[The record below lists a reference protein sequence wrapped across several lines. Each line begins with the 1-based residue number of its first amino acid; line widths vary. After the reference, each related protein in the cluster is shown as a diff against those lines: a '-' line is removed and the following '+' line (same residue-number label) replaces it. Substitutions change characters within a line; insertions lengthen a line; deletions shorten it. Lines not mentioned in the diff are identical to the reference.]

1 MRHCDCLLTDMSE
14 SDSLPVMMPKM
25 MHERERW
32 QLILARL
39 REKGIVRVADLV
51 DVTGASVATLRRD
64 LAKLED
70 TGQLRRVHGGAESV
84 ASGQTP
90 LTAPSFDASQTL
102 NADLKRAVAQ
112 GAAALCQD
120 GASIILNAG
129 STTWFMAQ
137 QLRRHRM
144 QVLTNSFPIA
154 QELIAH
160 SMNRVV
166 LPGGELYREAGIILS
181 PFDEDAI
188 QHFAASM
195 MFMSCYSITPLGV
208 IESDPLIARAEA
220 KLLSRTE
227 RLIVVADSSKFEAR
241 GNMVVCPL
249 SRVSTLVTDT
259 GAPPHMLDHLRQLGV
274 EVILIDPK
282 EVQTLTAA

>member
-1 MRHCDCLLTDMSE
+1 MQHCDCLLTDMSD
-14 SDSLPVMMPKM
+14 SDSLPAM

-32 QLILARL
+32 QLILTRL
-39 REKGIVRVADLV
+39 RDRGIVRVTDLV
-51 DVTGASVATLRRD
+51 GVTGASVATLRRD

-70 TGQLRRVHGGAESV
+70 SDQLRRVHGGAESV

-112 GAAALCQD
+112 GAADLCSD
-120 GASIILNAG
+120 GDSIILNAG

-137 QLRRHRM
+137 YLRQHRM

-154 QELIAH
+154 QELISH

-188 QHFAASM
+188 QHFAASK
-195 MFMSCYSITPLGV
+195 MFMSCYSITPLGI
-208 IESDPLIARAEA
+208 IESDPLVARAEA
-220 KLLSRTE
+220 KLLTRTE
-227 RLIVVADSSKFEAR
+227 NLIVVADSTKFEAR

-249 SRVSTLVTDT
+249 TRVTTLVTDT

-282 EVQTLTAA
+282 EAKVLTAA

>member
-1 MRHCDCLLTDMSE
+1 
-14 SDSLPVMMPKM
+14 M

-32 QLILARL
+32 QLILTRL

-51 DVTGASVATLRRD
+51 GVTGASVATLRRD

-70 TGQLRRVHGGAESV
+70 SGQLRRVHGGAESV

-112 GAAALCQD
+112 GAANLCQD
-120 GASIILNAG
+120 GDSIILNAG

-137 QLRRHRM
+137 YLRQHRM

-188 QHFAASM
+188 QHFAASK
-195 MFMSCYSITPLGV
+195 MFMSCYSITPLGI
-208 IESDPLIARAEA
+208 IESDPLVARAEA
-220 KLLSRTE
+220 KLLTRTE
-227 RLIVVADSSKFEAR
+227 NLIVVADSSKFEAR

-249 SRVSTLVTDT
+249 TRVTTLVTDT

-282 EVQTLTAA
+282 EAKVLTAA

>member
-1 MRHCDCLLTDMSE
+1 MQHCDCLLTDMSD
-14 SDSLPVMMPKM
+14 SDSLPTM

-32 QLILARL
+32 QLILTRL
-39 REKGIVRVADLV
+39 RDRGIVRVADLV
-51 DVTGASVATLRRD
+51 GITGASVATLRRD

-70 TGQLRRVHGGAESV
+70 SGQLRRVHGGAESV

-102 NADLKRAVAQ
+102 NADLKQAVAQ
-112 GAAALCQD
+112 GAANLCQD
-120 GASIILNAG
+120 GDSIILNAG

-137 QLRRHRM
+137 YLRQHRM

-188 QHFAASM
+188 QHFAASK
-195 MFMSCYSITPLGV
+195 MFMSCYSITPMGI
-208 IESDPLIARAEA
+208 IESDPLVARAEA

-227 RLIVVADSSKFEAR
+227 NLIVVADSSKFEAR

-249 SRVSTLVTDT
+249 TRVTTLVTDT
-259 GAPPHMLDHLRQLGV
+259 GAPSHMVDHLRQLGV

-282 EVQTLTAA
+282 EAKVLTAA

>member
-1 MRHCDCLLTDMSE
+1 
-14 SDSLPVMMPKM
+14 M

-32 QLILARL
+32 QLILTRL
-39 REKGIVRVADLV
+39 RDRGIVRVADLV
-51 DVTGASVATLRRD
+51 GVTGASVATLRRD

-70 TGQLRRVHGGAESV
+70 SGQLRRVHGGAESV

-90 LTAPSFDASQTL
+90 LTAPSFDSSQTL
-102 NADLKRAVAQ
+102 NADLKQAVAQ
-112 GAAALCQD
+112 GAANLCQD
-120 GASIILNAG
+120 GDSIILNAG

-137 QLRRHRM
+137 YLRQHRM

-160 SMNRVV
+160 SANRVV

-188 QHFAASM
+188 QHFAASK
-195 MFMSCYSITPLGV
+195 MFMSCYSITPLGI
-208 IESDPLIARAEA
+208 IESDPLVARAEA

-227 RLIVVADSSKFEAR
+227 NLIVVADSTKFEAR

-249 SRVSTLVTDT
+249 TRVTTLVTDT

-274 EVILIDPK
+274 EVVLIDPSK
-282 EVQTLTAA
+282 AKVLTAA

>member
-1 MRHCDCLLTDMSE
+1 MQHCDCLLTDMSD
-14 SDSLPVMMPKM
+14 SDSLPAM

-32 QLILARL
+32 QLILTRL
-39 REKGIVRVADLV
+39 RDRGIVRVADLV
-51 DVTGASVATLRRD
+51 GVTGASVATLRRD

-70 TGQLRRVHGGAESV
+70 SGQLRRVHGGAESV

-102 NADLKRAVAQ
+102 IADLQQAVAQ
-112 GAAALCQD
+112 GAANLCQD
-120 GASIILNAG
+120 GDSIILNAG

-137 QLRRHRM
+137 YLHQHRM

-154 QELIAH
+154 QELIAN
-160 SMNRVV
+160 SANRVV

-188 QHFAASM
+188 QHFAASK
-195 MFMSCYSITPLGV
+195 MFMSCYSITPLGI
-208 IESDPLIARAEA
+208 IESDPLVARADA

-227 RLIVVADSSKFEAR
+227 NLIVVADSTKFEAR

-249 SRVSTLVTDT
+249 TRVTTLVTDT

-274 EVILIDPK
+274 EVVLIDPTK
-282 EVQTLTAA
+282 SKVLTAA

>member
-1 MRHCDCLLTDMSE
+1 MQHCDCLLTDMSD
-14 SDSLPVMMPKM
+14 SDSLPAM

-32 QLILARL
+32 QLILTRL
-39 REKGIVRVADLV
+39 RDRGIVRVADLV
-51 DVTGASVATLRRD
+51 GVTGASVATLRRD

-70 TGQLRRVHGGAESV
+70 SGQLRRVHGGAESV

-90 LTAPSFDASQTL
+90 LTAQSFDSSQTL
-102 NADLKRAVAQ
+102 NADLKQAVAQ
-112 GAAALCQD
+112 GAAGLCQD
-120 GASIILNAG
+120 GDSIILNAG

-137 QLRRHRM
+137 YLRQHRM

-154 QELIAH
+154 QELIAN
-160 SMNRVV
+160 SANRVV

-188 QHFAASM
+188 QHFAASK
-195 MFMSCYSITPLGV
+195 MFMSCYSITPLGI
-208 IESDPLIARAEA
+208 IESDPLVARAEA

-227 RLIVVADSSKFEAR
+227 KLIVVADSTKFEAR

-249 SRVSTLVTDT
+249 TRVTTLVTDT

-274 EVILIDPK
+274 EVVLIDPK
-282 EVQTLTAA
+282 EAKVLTAA